1 MLDADGDRLRLGLE
15 ARPFMIKPNRFELES
30 MAGHS
35 LDTLEAVRDAARKYI
50 HMGVEVVAVSL
61 GVDGAMIL
69 RDKEALYA
77 KKLNIEVKSTVGAGD
92 SMVAGLVAGFMAE
105 HTLEE
110 TFRMGMAC
118 ATARCMTEGYRIV
131 DRTVYKAL
139 MDMVVI
145 ERI

>member
-1 MLDADGDRLRLGLE
+1 
-15 ARPFMIKPNRFELES
+15 
-30 MAGHS
+30 
-35 LDTLEAVRDAARKYI
+35 
-50 HMGVEVVAVSL
+50 MGVEVVAVSL

-118 ATARCMTEGYRIV
+118 ATARCMTEGYRII